1 MPSFPFVPFPFV
13 LVLLA
18 ASLLSPAG
26 RAQVAASDSLLR
38 RLPADT
44 ARVNAL
50 LEAARERTARNDTTG
65 LSYARAS
72 LALATKLQFGAGVAR
87 AHLAL
92 GKHYA
97 GRRRTESALRHYGLA
112 RQQFARLRQ
121 PAGVAT
127 AQRLAG
133 IACMRNAQYP
143 EAVQA
148 FTEALAFYR
157 RTGNRAEAAGCL
169 LNLGICREQLGQL
182 SEALS
187 CFFGALRTDE
197 ALGDTNNIASDYDQ
211 IAIIYKKQG
220 HYGKAETFAQKAV
233 ALYGQTGNT
242 AGQAAT
248 LINLGI
254 LYKSTKAYAKALDA
268 YGRAGALFARAADP
282 AGQAAT
288 LSNLG
293 ELYLQQGRH
302 GLALDHFRRSLAL
315 SESIGWKEAI
325 LSSLEGLANVYTARR
340 NTGPALGH
348 AGRGIVLAEQIRSPE
363 YRYKFNKLLAVNHK
377 AAGNYPK
384 ALEYLEKSVQ
394 AHDSLYS
401 LEKSRQIEE
410 LQVRYETEKKEQ
422 QIALLQKD
430 RALQASELGR
440 KTLWQYGLGCLL
452 LGLGLLG
459 GVLFRTYRVRQQAKR
474 QVLSGQ
480 LRVQQL
486 EANQLAEVNA
496 LKSRFFSNIAHEFR
510 TPLTLIL
517 GPLENLLAGSRAGS
531 REHALLQLAGTHSAR
546 LLALV
551 NQLLDLSRLEAGV
564 VRLDPRR
571 GDIMPFLKGTTYS
584 FLSLAEQKD
593 IALGFTAG
601 NEALVMDYDPD
612 KLEKVMNNLL
622 SNAFKFTPAAGRVHV
637 SAGEVAD
644 PSPHLRVSVQ
654 DSGVGIPAEQLPRV
668 FDRFYQAGNQP
679 GGGTAGSGIGLAL
692 AKELVEMHGGTLSVE
707 PNPERGTTFTF
718 TLPISRQAP
727 AESPRPTQPAT
738 VPALP
743 AGVELPAGLELAATS
758 ELAAADRPP
767 LPAGDPAEPAAPPA
781 GPEAETVL
789 VIEDNAEVRF
799 FIRQSLEDHYHVVE
813 AVNGAEGVR
822 MAVEL
827 VPDLILSDVMMPE
840 MDGYQACRA
849 LKSRDE
855 TSHIPVILLT
865 AKAGTESKLEG
876 LDTGA
881 DDYLAKPF
889 HTAELKLRIRNLV
902 RLRKHLQRKYRSH
915 LAEPAPADEPLAP
928 RPSTAEPPG
937 TEEPAP
943 LPAREN
949 AFLARLREVVEAHL
963 DDEEFSIEE
972 LSREVGMSRTQ
983 VHRKLKALTNQS
995 ASLFIRTLRLQKA
1008 RQLLLS
1014 GAHNVSE
1021 AAYLTGFNSPAYFST
1036 CFAEHYGYPPSE
1048 LKVRDRQV

>member
-1 MPSFPFVPFPFV
+1 MPSFPFV
-13 LVLLA
+13 LVLFA

-26 RAQVAASDSLLR
+26 RAEVFQFDSPQAPLR
-38 RLPADT
+38 RSVADT
-44 ARVNAL
+44 ARVNVL

-72 LALATKLQFGAGVAR
+72 LELATKLQFGAGIAR

-97 GRRRTESALRHYGLA
+97 GRRRTESALRHYALA
-112 RQQFARLRQ
+112 RRQFARLHQ
-121 PAGVAT
+121 PAGVAA

-133 IACMRNAQYP
+133 IACMRNAQYT
-143 EAVQA
+143 EAVPA
-148 FTEALAFYR
+148 FTEALAFYQ

-187 CFFGALRTDE
+187 HFFGALRTDE

-220 HYGKAETFAQKAV
+220 HYGKAEAFAQKAV

-268 YGRAGALFARAADP
+268 YGRAGALFARADDP

-288 LSNLG
+288 LTNLG

-302 GLALDHFRRSLAL
+302 GLALDHFKRSLVL
-315 SESIGWKEAI
+315 SESVGWKEAI
-325 LSSLEGLANVYTARR
+325 LSNLEGLANVYTARR
-340 NTGPALGH
+340 QTGPALDH

-363 YRYKFNKLLAVNHK
+363 YRYKFNKLLAANHK

-384 ALEYLEKSVQ
+384 ALQYLEKSVQ

-430 RALQASELGR
+430 RALQASELDR

-452 LGLGLLG
+452 LVLGLLG

-571 GDIMPFLKGTTYS
+571 GDVMPFLKGTTYS

-601 NEALVMDYDPD
+601 TEALVMDYDRD

-637 SAGEVAD
+637 SAGEVAG

-679 GGGTAGSGIGLAL
+679 GGGPAGSGIGLAL
-692 AKELVEMHGGTLSVE
+692 AKELVEMHGGTLLVE

-727 AESPRPTQPAT
+727 AESPRPGHPAT

-743 AGVELPAGLELAATS
+743 PGVELPVACGLS
-758 ELAAADRPP
+758 AADRPP

-915 LAEPAPADEPLAP
+915 LAEPSPADEPLAP
-928 RPSTAEPPG
+928 QNATEDESPG

-963 DDEEFSIEE
+963 DDEDFSIEE

-1008 RQLLLS
+1008 RLLLLS

-1036 CFAEHYGYPPSE
+1036 CFAEQYGYPPSE
-1048 LKVRDRQV
+1048 LKVKDRQV